1 MLRGVKAQAGFPPVN
16 QGTALLRGQTAGFSV
31 VMKGDFKGV
40 YSSDFHIMCDT
51 IHILITVSKPAPPM
65 MRVIMSLPNA
75 EPKSWLRIPKTVLFR
90 DGVARQIRAL
100 RQSDRD
106 GLKALL
112 ARCSLETL
120 RFRFLHAI
128 KSLSEDEFDYLMAVD
143 GAQHVALLVI
153 ETAASEERI
162 VAVGRYKASAENPEL
177 AEVSFLVEDERQRR
191 GIGTVLLQ
199 ELAELARQHSI
210 RRFSADVLSDNRL
223 MLDVFRHA
231 GYALS
236 GSTSY
241 GVTHLEF
248 SIYPE

>member
-1 MLRGVKAQAGFPPVN
+1 MP
-16 QGTALLRGQTAGFSV
+16 
-31 VMKGDFKGV
+31 
-40 YSSDFHIMCDT
+40 
-51 IHILITVSKPAPPM
+51 
-65 MRVIMSLPNA
+65 LPNTA
-75 EPKSWLRIPKTVLFR
+75 PKHLLNFPKEVLFR
-90 DGVARQIRAL
+90 DGAIRQIRAL
-100 RQSDRD
+100 RQNDRG

-112 ARCSLETL
+112 ARCSPETL

-128 KSLSEDEFDYLMAVD
+128 KSLSEGEFDYLMAVD
-143 GAQHVALLVI
+143 GARHVALLVI
-153 ETAASEERI
+153 ENAALEERI
-162 VAVGRYKASAENPEL
+162 VAVGRYKASVENPEL

-199 ELAELARQHSI
+199 ELAELARQHGI

-248 SIYPE
+248 PIS

>member
-1 MLRGVKAQAGFPPVN
+1 MSLQNSELKPLSNFPK
-16 QGTALLRGQTAGFSV
+16 V
-31 VMKGDFKGV
+31 VM
-40 YSSDFHIMCDT
+40 
-51 IHILITVSKPAPPM
+51 
-65 MRVIMSLPNA
+65 
-75 EPKSWLRIPKTVLFR
+75 FR
-90 DGVARQIRAL
+90 DGVFRQIRPL
-100 RQSDRD
+100 RQNDRD

-112 ARCSLETL
+112 ARCSPESL

-128 KSLSEDEFDYLMAVD
+128 RALSEEEFDYLMAVD
-143 GAQHVALLVI
+143 GARHVALLVI
-153 ETAASEERI
+153 ENAGPEERI
-162 VAVGRYKASAENPEL
+162 VAVGRYKAIEEKNDL

-199 ELAELARQHSI
+199 ELAEQARHHGI
-210 RRFSADVLSDNRL
+210 ARFSADVLSDNKL

-248 SIYPE
+248 PILKE